1 MNKTTPNSAAILTE
15 KVYLCIRRKNIT
27 DIMKDSIRQKEAR
40 RFVSEWTGRGYEKG
54 ESQTFWLSL
63 LRDVLGV
70 EHPESIISFEDKVHL
85 DHTSFIDGYI
95 RPTQVLIEQKGIG
108 KDLRKPIRQSDGS
121 MLTPFQQAKRYI
133 TELPRNMHP
142 RWVVTCNFAS
152 FLVYDMEN
160 PSGEPEEIRLEDIPD
175 ELYRLRFLVDPA
187 DMHVHKETEVSLKA
201 GEIVSRLYDAILQ
214 QYRNP
219 TAADTL
225 RSLNMLCVR
234 LVFCLYAED
243 AGLFGRHG
251 LFHDYMTQF
260 APERMRKAL
269 QELFDVLN
277 TPTAARDPYME
288 DNLLAAF
295 PYVNGGLFADTA
307 IEIPSFNDEIAALLL
322 THASD
327 DFDWSGISPTIF
339 GAVFESTLNPETRR
353 KGGMH
358 YTSVDNI
365 HKVIDPLFLDSLRAD
380 FNEISRIRTER
391 RRRQLAEAFRD
402 KLAGLTF
409 LDPACGSGN
418 FLTETYLSL
427 RRLENECL
435 RLIHADGQ
443 ILLGGGFSP
452 VKVSIGQFYGIEVN
466 DFAVSVARTAL
477 WIAEAQM
484 MKETETIVGRDL
496 DYLPLKAYPNI
507 MEGNALATPWENIKP
522 DGPVSYIMGN
532 PPFIGNNQ
540 MSPSQRK
547 DILPFFL
554 KNKTVDY
561 VGAWFYK
568 AAEYMNEADT
578 RAALV
583 ATNSI
588 TQGEQVAILWK
599 PLYDKFHIHIDF
611 AHSTF
616 KWDNDASQKA
626 QVHCVI
632 VGFSNSGSGARLLF
646 DKDGMRC
653 AANIN
658 AYLLDGPDIF
668 IESRSK
674 PLCDVPYMSRGNQP
688 TDGGN
693 LIIEASDY
701 DAFVKKE
708 PKALKYIKKLVG
720 AKEFIN
726 NLPRYC
732 LWLVGASPSELRQMP
747 SVMERVS
754 KCREMRLNS
763 PDAGT
768 RRLADTP
775 ALFRETNNPATFV
788 VIPRVSSEHRE
799 YVPIGFM
806 TSDTIVTDS
815 VHIIPNATLYH
826 FGVLTS
832 RVHMAWMRTV
842 CGRLKSDYR
851 YSKDI
856 VYNNFPWP
864 TPTEAQRQRIESAA
878 QAILDARAMYP
889 DSSLADLYDTV
900 TMPPELRKAHRQND
914 MTVASAYGFAPETS
928 EEDIVARLFIMYA
941 EMTRQ

>member
-1 MNKTTPNSAAILTE
+1 
-15 KVYLCIRRKNIT
+15 
-27 DIMKDSIRQKEAR
+27 MKDNILQQAAR
-40 RFVSEWTGRGYEKG
+40 RFADEWVGRGYEKG
-54 ESQTFWLSL
+54 ESQPFWLSL

-70 EHPESIISFEDKVHL
+70 EHPETVISFEDKVHL

-95 RPTQVLIEQKGIG
+95 RPTHVLIEQKALG

-121 MLTPFQQAKRYI
+121 MLTPFQQAKRYSA
-133 TELPRNMHP
+133 ELPYNERP
-142 RWVVTCNFAS
+142 RWIVTCNFAS

-160 PSGEPEEIRLEDIPD
+160 PSGEPEEIRLEDIPT

-187 DMHVHKETEVSLKA
+187 DAHVHKETEVSLKA
-201 GEIVSRLYDAILQ
+201 GEIVGRLYDAILR
-214 QYRNP
+214 QYHDP
-219 TAADTL
+219 DAPSTL

-234 LVFCLYAED
+234 IVFCLYAED

-251 LFHDYMTQF
+251 LFHDYMAQF
-260 APERMRKAL
+260 TPDKMRKAL
-269 QELFDVLN
+269 QELFQVLN
-277 TPTAARDPYME
+277 TPTDKRDPYME
-288 DNLLAAF
+288 DPLLAAF
-295 PYVNGGLFADTA
+295 PYVNGGLSADTE
-307 IEIPSFNDEIAALLL
+307 IEIPTFNGEISGLLL
-322 THASD
+322 RHASN

-339 GAVFESTLNPETRR
+339 GSVFESTLNPETRR

-358 YTSVDNI
+358 YTCVENI
-365 HKVIDPLFLDSLRAD
+365 HRVIDPLFLDDLRREFD
-380 FNEISRIRTER
+380 GVSRIRTER
-391 RRRQLAEAFRD
+391 RRRQQAEALRD
-402 KLAGLTF
+402 KLAALTF

-418 FLTETYLSL
+418 FLTETYISL
-427 RRLENECL
+427 RRIENDCL

-443 ILLGGGFSP
+443 IQLGGGFSP
-452 VKVSIGQFYGIEVN
+452 IKVSIGQFYGIEVN

-496 DYLPLKAYPNI
+496 DYLPLRAYPNI
-507 MEGNALATPWENIKP
+507 IEDNALRTRWEDVCP
-522 DGPVSYIMGN
+522 DRRVSYIMGN
-532 PPFIGNNQ
+532 PPFVGNNQ
-540 MSPSQRK
+540 MSTEQRA
-547 DILPFFL
+547 DIMPFFP

-568 AAEYMNEADT
+568 AAEYMNGANT
-578 RAALV
+578 HAALV

-588 TQGEQVAILWK
+588 SQGEQVAILWK

-611 AHSTF
+611 AYSTF

-646 DKDGMRC
+646 DKDGMRR
-653 AANIN
+653 ATNIN
-658 AYLLDGPDIF
+658 AYFLDGPDIF

-674 PLCDVPYMSRGNQP
+674 PLCDVPRMSRGNQP

-720 AKEFIN
+720 AKEYIN

-747 SVMERVS
+747 LVMERVS

-788 VIPRVSSEHRE
+788 VIPRVSSERRE

-826 FGVLTS
+826 FGILTS
-832 RVHMAWMRTV
+832 SVHMAWMRTV

-864 TPTEAQRQRIESAA
+864 APTEAQREAVEAAA
-878 QAILDARAMYP
+878 QAVLDARALYK
-889 DSSLADLYDTV
+889 DSSLADLYDTT
-900 TMPPELRKAHRQND
+900 TMPIELRRAHRRND
-914 MTVASAYGFAPETS
+914 NAVLAAYGFAPGTR
-928 EEDIVARLFIMYA
+928 EEDIVVRLFERY
-941 EMTRQ
+941 EELK

>member
-1 MNKTTPNSAAILTE
+1 
-15 KVYLCIRRKNIT
+15 
-27 DIMKDSIRQKEAR
+27 MKDNILQQAAR
-40 RFVSEWTGRGYEKG
+40 RFADEWVCRGYEKG
-54 ESQTFWLSL
+54 ESQPFWLSL

-70 EHPESIISFEDKVHL
+70 EHPETVISFEDKVHL

-95 RPTQVLIEQKGIG
+95 RPTHVLIEQKALG

-121 MLTPFQQAKRYI
+121 MLTPFQQAKRYSA
-133 TELPRNMHP
+133 ELPYNERP
-142 RWVVTCNFAS
+142 RWIVTCNFAS

-160 PSGEPEEIRLEDIPD
+160 PSGEPEEIRLEDIPT

-187 DMHVHKETEVSLKA
+187 DAHVHKETEVSLKA
-201 GEIVSRLYDAILQ
+201 GEIVGRLYDAILR
-214 QYRNP
+214 QYHDP
-219 TAADTL
+219 DAPSTL

-234 LVFCLYAED
+234 IVFCLYAED

-251 LFHDYMTQF
+251 LFHDYMAQF
-260 APERMRKAL
+260 TPDKMRKAL
-269 QELFDVLN
+269 QELFQVLN
-277 TPTAARDPYME
+277 TPTDKRDPYME
-288 DNLLAAF
+288 DPLLAAF
-295 PYVNGGLFADTA
+295 PYVNGGLFADTE
-307 IEIPSFNDEIAALLL
+307 IEIPTFNGEISGLLL
-322 THASD
+322 RHASN

-339 GAVFESTLNPETRR
+339 GSVFESTLNPETRR

-358 YTSVDNI
+358 YTCVENI
-365 HKVIDPLFLDSLRAD
+365 HRVIDPLFLDDLRREFD
-380 FNEISRIRTER
+380 GVSRIRTER
-391 RRRQLAEAFRD
+391 RRRQQAEALRD
-402 KLAGLTF
+402 KLAALTF

-418 FLTETYLSL
+418 FLTETYISL
-427 RRLENECL
+427 RRIENDCL

-443 ILLGGGFSP
+443 IQLGGGFSP
-452 VKVSIGQFYGIEVN
+452 IKVSIGQFYGIEVN

-496 DYLPLKAYPNI
+496 DYLPLRAYPNI
-507 MEGNALATPWENIKP
+507 IEDNALRTRWEDVCP
-522 DGPVSYIMGN
+522 DRRVSYIMGN
-532 PPFIGNNQ
+532 PPFVGNNQ
-540 MSPSQRK
+540 MSTEQRA
-547 DILPFFL
+547 DIMPFFP

-568 AAEYMNEADT
+568 AAEYMNGANT
-578 RAALV
+578 HAALV

-588 TQGEQVAILWK
+588 SQGEQVAILWK

-611 AHSTF
+611 AYSTF

-646 DKDGMRC
+646 DKDGMRR
-653 AANIN
+653 ATNIN

-674 PLCDVPYMSRGNQP
+674 PLCDVPRMSRGNQP

-720 AKEFIN
+720 AKEYIN

-747 SVMERVS
+747 LVMERVS

-788 VIPRVSSEHRE
+788 VIPRVSSERRE

-826 FGVLTS
+826 FGILTS
-832 RVHMAWMRTV
+832 SVHMAWMRTV

-864 TPTEAQRQRIESAA
+864 APTEAQREAVEAAA
-878 QAILDARAMYP
+878 QAVLDARALYK
-889 DSSLADLYDTV
+889 DSSLADLYDTT
-900 TMPPELRKAHRQND
+900 TMPIELRRAHRRND
-914 MTVASAYGFAPETS
+914 NAVLAAYGFAPGTR
-928 EEDIVARLFIMYA
+928 EEDIVVRLFERY
-941 EMTRQ
+941 EELK